1 MDFNNQIEL
10 ELYFADHFDTI
21 LFPLLAN
28 LYLEQDDL
36 KRARKVCQIGLS
48 HHENNAEGLF
58 SLAKIEKVE
67 GNLRDAEKSLEKVL
81 LYSNDHL
88 AASEMLCEIQTVLG
102 RASSRLL
109 KSWQFVLL
117 LDPENKTA
125 KAFVKKVEKELKK
138 KPKKKR
144 TKPRIQKNK
153 QSNKN
158 VITIKKRSQKSKK
171 ESMEYTSDDIPEPL
185 KVSSRLATFTLVAVL
200 KNQGLYGQ
208 ALEVLDAL
216 EKKGDKADIIKRER
230 KSIQAAIKDATG
242 E

>member
-230 KSIQAAIKDATG
+230 KSIQATIKDAKR

>member
-58 SLAKIEKVE
+58 SLAKIEKAE